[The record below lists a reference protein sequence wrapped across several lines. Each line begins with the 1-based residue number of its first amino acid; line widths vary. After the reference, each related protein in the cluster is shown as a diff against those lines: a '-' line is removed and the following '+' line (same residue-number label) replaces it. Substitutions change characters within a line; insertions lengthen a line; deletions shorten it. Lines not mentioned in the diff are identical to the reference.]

1 MEEKKKGKKLFAL
14 IKGTVKLCYPKIEV
28 IGTENLPEEPVIF
41 VGNHSQMNGP
51 IVGELYVPGEPYI
64 WCAGEMMHLK
74 DVPEYAFRD
83 FWSQKPKWTHP
94 LYKLLSYIIAP
105 LSVCVFNNA
114 RTIGVYHDTRI
125 LSTFKNT
132 VTKLQEG
139 QSIVI
144 FPEHDVKHNHIIYD
158 FQDRFID
165 IARLYYKKTGKE
177 LTFVP
182 MYIAP
187 KLKQIYLGKPVQ
199 FCADEPM
206 DTQRSRI
213 CTYLMDEIT
222 AIAEALPEHTVI
234 PYRNIP
240 RKDYA
245 SNIPKECVYE
255 KTGS

>member
-1 MEEKKKGKKLFAL
+1 MGKKRTRTFRF
-14 IKGTVKLCYPKIEV
+14 IKESCRFFYHKMELV
-28 IGTENLPEEPVIF
+28 GTELIPAGGAVL
-41 VGNHSQMNGP
+41 VGNHAQVHGP
-51 IVGELYVPGEPYI
+51 GALELYAPPPAYI

-94 LYKLLSYIIAP
+94 FYKLLSCIIAP

-132 VTKLQEG
+132 VKKLQEG
-139 QSIVI
+139 KSVVI
-144 FPEHDVKHNHIIYD
+144 FPEHDVKHNHIVYD
-158 FQDRFID
+158 FQDKFID

-177 LTFVP
+177 LSFVP

-187 KLKQIYLGKPVQ
+187 RLKKLCLGKPVR
-199 FCADEPM
+199 FCAAEPM
-206 DTQRSRI
+206 DMERSRI
-213 CTYLMDEIT
+213 CCYLMDGIT
-222 AIAEALPEHTVI
+222 ALAQALPEHTVV

-240 RKDYA
+240 KKDYP
-245 SNIPKECVYE
+245 SNIPKEIAYE
-255 KTGS
+255 KTGG